1 MASQPAIQHEPE
13 ETGRAVVPMTTAR
26 EGYAIMKDKAR
37 NFAMSALLPDAI
49 KGNNPD
55 QAFANCLIALQM
67 AEAMG
72 EMPLVVMQNI
82 HIVKGK
88 AGFAAQYMIARANA
102 SGIFKGRINWRIQGK
117 ADTLSVTAFA
127 TLAETGEV
135 VEFTVDMAM
144 AKAEGWTSNSKYKT
158 MPEVMLRY
166 RSATFLI
173 RFYAPDVMLGY
184 RTVDEFE
191 DIGAAAAADT
201 RTATPLTAAMITDQA
216 TGVGGSSEEAPDT
229 EAEDALIEEGDC
241 DSGASNAEEPVYA
254 KHVAEVRAKID
265 GATDRN
271 SWSAADTAFQRISA
285 GLPDDVRE
293 ELDAA
298 LIAKRRELGGDPSK

>member
-1 MASQPAIQHEPE
+1 MATQVAEQAAEQ
-13 ETGRAVVPMTTAR
+13 TGTAVVPVSPQR

-37 NFAMSALLPDAI
+37 NFAMSALLPEAI
-49 KGNNPD
+49 RGNSYD

-102 SGIFKGRINWRIQGK
+102 SGIFRGRINWRVDK
-117 ADTLSVTAFA
+117 SEEKNLSVTAYA
-127 TLAETGEV
+127 TLADTGEV

-144 AKAEGWTSNSKYKT
+144 AAAEGWTSNSKYKT

-166 RSATFLI
+166 RSATFLV

-184 RTVDEFE
+184 RTSDEYEDVAAVIAGTPAAPALTAEMLTDQSAPAVVDAEA
-191 DIGAAAAADT
+191 DDDHTDAAAELALDDQGDWRKKANEFLGGIRNAKRASYLASVEQQYRAVMSDMPRELADE
-201 RTATPLTAAMITDQA
+201 
-216 TGVGGSSEEAPDT
+216 VEEALGAKK
-229 EAEDALIEEGDC
+229 AEIGEG
-241 DSGASNAEEPVYA
+241 A
-254 KHVAEVRAKID
+254 
-265 GATDRN
+265 
-271 SWSAADTAFQRISA
+271 
-285 GLPDDVRE
+285 
-293 ELDAA
+293 
-298 LIAKRRELGGDPSK
+298 